1 MMMRMIRGIGLWLS
15 SHKNDQ
21 RLFGNKTQHE
31 ISACELSLLGEIFF
45 VPFKYTSVARGS
57 INHGFVAL

>member
-1 MMMRMIRGIGLWLS
+1 MVYGCRAIKMI
-15 SHKNDQ
+15 NDYSGTK
-21 RLFGNKTQHE
+21 RSTEEDE

-45 VPFKYTSVARGS
+45 VPFKYTTVARGS